1 MFSNVFS
8 GMNTESAGMIF
19 RSLKTKAAPDS
30 NKADQLSKLKRSN
43 FSNSDIVVKKKMWL
57 FIR

>member
-1 MFSNVFS
+1 
-8 GMNTESAGMIF
+8 MNTESAGMIF

-43 FSNSDIVVKKKMWL
+43 FSNSDIVVKKKNVVIYKIIIDYQL
-57 FIR
+57 